1 MNTSL
6 RRAALTL
13 HGLSQEDRAWVLE
26 QLPISTKRELE
37 LLVSELNELGFDA
50 DELPAFD
57 AAFAPISMTA
67 SNSTVEFKKIDDD
80 VVARIEMC
88 PMSLLVSW
96 INEEAEWV
104 VAQVLEQRAWS
115 WTNACLQQIDIDK
128 RNRLSRMRQD
138 IRKVP
143 PLVGI
148 RLLKR
153 LSEHLASKP
162 LMSNDWA
169 RLHTVDPAPADF
181 MSEVKRWL
189 RSFTR
194 RG

>member
-13 HGLSQEDRAWVLE
+13 HGLSQEDRVWVLE
-26 QLPISTKRELE
+26 QLPVSTKRELE
-37 LLVSELNELGFDA
+37 LLISELNQLGFDA
-50 DELPAFD
+50 GELPKFD
-57 AAFAPISMTA
+57 ATFDAISLGA
-67 SNSTVEFKKIDDD
+67 SNSAIEPKKIDEN
-80 VVARIEMC
+80 AISRIEKC
-88 PMSLLVSW
+88 PMPLLVSW
-96 INEEAEWV
+96 INGEAEWV

-115 WTNACLQQIDIDK
+115 WSDACLQQIDIEK

-143 PLVGI
+143 PLLGA
-148 RLLKR
+148 RLVKR
-153 LSEHLASKP
+153 LAAHLESKP
-162 LMSNDWA
+162 LVASDLA
-169 RLHTVDPAPADF
+169 RLHTVDSTRENV

-189 RSFTR
+189 RSFIR